1 MRLQGKTALVT
12 GAGRGIGQ
20 ATAILF
26 AQEGADVVVTD
37 LDLSEAEETAAAAKK
52 IGRRAIAIAADISKP
67 DEVSAMVDRAI
78 DVFEGIDILVNNAGV
93 GKVPVRSALELED
106 MEAWDKV
113 MAINV
118 RGTFQCSQRV
128 ARWMATHDGG
138 KIVNVASQTGIAGV
152 PYINA
157 YGPSKAAVIN
167 MTRSLAV
174 EWAKYKINVN
184 CVAPCWT
191 RTPRLDSAFK
201 AGWISPEE
209 IQKRCPMGRAAEPE
223 EIARA
228 IVFLASDDAGFIT
241 GVTLPVDG
249 GWLAYGYQTV

>member
-37 LDLSEAEETAAAAKK
+37 LDLSEAEETAAAIKK

-78 DVFEGIDILVNNAGV
+78 DAFEGIDILVNNAGV
-93 GKVPVRSALELED
+93 GKVPV
-106 MEAWDKV
+106 
-113 MAINV
+113 
-118 RGTFQCSQRV
+118 
-128 ARWMATHDGG
+128 
-138 KIVNVASQTGIAGV
+138 
-152 PYINA
+152 
-157 YGPSKAAVIN
+157 
-167 MTRSLAV
+167 
-174 EWAKYKINVN
+174 
-184 CVAPCWT
+184 
-191 RTPRLDSAFK
+191 SAFK

-209 IQKRCPMGRAAEPE
+209 IQRRCPMGRAAEPE
-223 EIARA
+223 EIAKA

>member
-1 MRLQGKTALVT
+1 MRLEGKTALIT

-20 ATAILF
+20 ATALLF
-26 AQEGADVVVTD
+26 AQEGADVVAAD
-37 LDLSEAEETAAAAKK
+37 LDLSEAEDTAAAVKK
-52 IGRRAIAIAADISKP
+52 LGRRAIAIAADISRP
-67 DEVSAMVDRAI
+67 DEVSAMVDGALH
-78 DVFEGIDILVNNAGV
+78 VFEGLDILVNNAGV

-106 MEAWDKV
+106 LEAWDKV
-113 MAINV
+113 MAVNV
-118 RGTFQCSQRV
+118 RGTFQCSQLV
-128 ARWMATHDGG
+128 ARWMTTHDGG

-191 RTPRLDSAFK
+191 RTLRLDDAFK

-209 IQKRCPMGRAAEPE
+209 IQKRCPMGRAAEPDE
-223 EIARA
+223 VARA
-228 IVFLASDDAGFIT
+228 IAFLASDDAGFIT